1 MRSIL
6 GLAVLGVVAVIAAA
20 GGWYLFIREDAELA
34 TNAPE
39 VPSDLVNATA
49 TTDASGDPTVTADPT
64 NPPSGDEA
72 QTFVVLSDRSEAA
85 YFVDEELA
93 SIGLPSTAKGSTTAI
108 TGTFY
113 VGSDSISLDTS
124 QTSVFTVDLTT
135 LTSDEDRRD
144 NRVQQALETGTFPTA
159 TFTVISVTGY
169 DPAIPDGQEQTMQMT
184 GTLDLHGVQKD
195 VTWELKA
202 IREANVITGLATVNF
217 LFSDFNIT
225 PPNIAGFVS
234 VQDDA
239 TLQMQIVAQQS

>member
-49 TTDASGDPTVTADPT
+49 TAAASGDPTITADPT
-64 NPPSGDEA
+64 DPPSGDEV
-72 QTFVVLSDRSEAA
+72 QTFTVLSDRSEAA

-108 TGTFY
+108 T
-113 VGSDSISLDTS
+113 
-124 QTSVFTVDLTT
+124 
-135 LTSDEDRRD
+135 
-144 NRVQQALETGTFPTA
+144 
-159 TFTVISVTGY
+159 VISVTGY
-169 DPAIPDGQEQTMQMT
+169 DPAIPEGQEQTMQMT

-195 VTWELKA
+195 LTWELKA